1 MATVGGGSKNTGELL
16 CKQMGCGHSK
26 IKHNPYV
33 VDHPCTVVHDDGHG
47 AEPSCACP
55 GFLDPLTSAHEQ
67 ELKRLRA
74 QSEVYEKR
82 FRNMAND
89 LTNKDVL
96 ISSLRQDIARLE
108 AEVTAF
114 REGYAAYGDLVQL
127 LYAADCLGS
136 GREVLKVAQIGITAQ
151 LNQALMGPVKPDVPF

>member
-1 MATVGGGSKNTGELL
+1 MATVGGGAKDTGALR
-16 CKQMGCGHSK
+16 CTRSGCTHRRDQHS
-26 IKHNPYV
+26 PYV
-33 VDHPCTVVHDDGHG
+33 VDHPCTIVTDDGFE
-47 AEPSCACP
+47 ASQPCACE
-55 GFLDPLTSAHEQ
+55 GFMDARASAQEQ